1 MTEDPIVIRRTS
13 TVEEA
18 EIVVAWLSERDINA
32 FILDRDNPGVL
43 AFGITD
49 EEGIAIAVAQGET
62 AQRAVGLL
70 EVHHQEHLQQTKAH
84 ADAGT
89 ASIEVICEEC
99 GTQNVYAVAAAG
111 TVQEC
116 EECRAFLD
124 VEE

>member
-1 MTEDPIVIRRTS
+1 MTEEPIVIRRTS

-18 EIVVAWLSERDINA
+18 EMVVAWLSERDINA
-32 FILDRDNPGVL
+32 FILDRDNPGVM
-43 AFGITD
+43 AFGITN

-70 EVHHQEHLQQTKAH
+70 QVHHQEHLQEAQPDT
-84 ADAGT
+84 GT
-89 ASIEVICEEC
+89 ATIEVICEEC
-99 GTQNVYAVAAAG
+99 GKQNVYAVAATG